1 MIVFDRLCRYVKC
14 LDNFSSVLN
23 LKTCS
28 RCKSSSTSSHRWK
41 IRQNKD
47 EYVELARE
55 QGFRCRSA
63 FKLLEINDK
72 FRLIRPEN
80 LVLDIG
86 AAPGAWS
93 QVASDIVFRNSEERI
108 FQAGVRGVIA
118 VDLLNIDLLSGVHI
132 LSGCDI
138 LSESTHSKISQLL
151 IDKKCDVILSDMAP
165 NASGIASL
173 DSENL
178 FNMNS
183 TVYNKI
189 AVKYLAKGGSLAF
202 KFWQTPDL
210 KDFSNLL
217 KEKFKLIKT
226 FKPKSSR
233 KESSEVYLIA
243 KSFI

>member
-1 MIVFDRLCRYVKC
+1 
-14 LDNFSSVLN
+14 
-23 LKTCS
+23 
-28 RCKSSSTSSHRWK
+28 
-41 IRQNKD
+41 
-47 EYVELARE
+47 
-55 QGFRCRSA
+55 
-63 FKLLEINDK
+63 
-72 FRLIRPEN
+72 
-80 LVLDIG
+80 
-86 AAPGAWS
+86 
-93 QVASDIVFRNSEERI
+93 
-108 FQAGVRGVIA
+108 
-118 VDLLNIDLLSGVHI
+118 
-132 LSGCDI
+132 
-138 LSESTHSKISQLL
+138 
-151 IDKKCDVILSDMAP
+151 MAP